1 MLCVGTLLARVYLIV
16 CVRRRLIITYEQLSV
31 NVNSFNTNNFR
42 VPNPSPALGLPI
54 SSAESGL
61 AGVRPPDLTP
71 QHHNNRD
78 SPSQRDA
85 VSLDISTSPQPALVT
100 SAGVYT
106 IAHTWYLIIDTT
118 CKQTKKQTKTRKYSQ
133 VMNAIQARSKRLCHA
148 ARSNIRRAPRH
159 RRFLQGCLKAVR
171 TSHQQHRR
179 SPHQW
184 QQRQLGASGFSEVKV
199 HAGRMARAPHLE
211 DIPHDRSGAK
221 RHEIQK

>member
-16 CVRRRLIITYEQLSV
+16 CVRARLILAHYQLSV
-31 NVNSFNTNNFR
+31 NVNSFHTTNFR
-42 VPNPSPALGLPI
+42 VPNPSPAHGLPI

-106 IAHTWYLIIDTT
+106 IAHACI
-118 CKQTKKQTKTRKYSQ
+118 
-133 VMNAIQARSKRLCHA
+133 
-148 ARSNIRRAPRH
+148 
-159 RRFLQGCLKAVR
+159 
-171 TSHQQHRR
+171 
-179 SPHQW
+179 
-184 QQRQLGASGFSEVKV
+184 
-199 HAGRMARAPHLE
+199 
-211 DIPHDRSGAK
+211 
-221 RHEIQK
+221 